1 MREIKKHNYSWF
13 SIYVIIMFFYVKELF
28 VKKIPLLIVALLV
41 IVAGY
46 LYASPYLALN
56 GIKNAAQARDAEKL
70 SSYIDFPSVKQG
82 VKEQVK
88 AKFAAEMMAED
99 NKGGFEA
106 LGSMFAATM
115 TDTLVDGLI
124 TPEGVAAIMVKKE
137 EQESKES
144 NGAQEE
150 SEDLQY
156 ETSYTSFNS
165 FNVDIN
171 NAEGKDG
178 IRIVLHRDG
187 LSWKVTNINLPLNNF

>member
-1 MREIKKHNYSWF
+1 M
-13 SIYVIIMFFYVKELF
+13 
-28 VKKIPLLIVALLV
+28 KKIPILIVALLV

-88 AKFAAEMMAED
+88 AKFAAEMMAGD
-99 NKGGFEA
+99 NKDGFEA

-124 TPEGVAAIMVKKE
+124 TPDGMAAMMLEKQKQDSTE
-137 EQESKES
+137 
-144 NGAQEE
+144 ADRTQEE
-150 SEDLQY
+150 LKDLDY

-165 FNVDIN
+165 FQVNIN
-171 NAEGKDG
+171 NKEDRAVK
-178 IRIVLHRDG
+178 ITLHRDG
-187 LSWKVTNINLPLNNF
+187 LSWKVTNIDLPLDNF

>member
-1 MREIKKHNYSWF
+1 MKKA
-13 SIYVIIMFFYVKELF
+13 SILIIGLLV
-28 VKKIPLLIVALLV
+28 LLI
-41 IVAGY
+41 GY

-56 GIKNAAQARDAEKL
+56 GIKNAAQERDAEKL

-88 AKFAAEMMAED
+88 AKFAAEMMAGD

-137 EQESKES
+137 EQES

-156 ETSYTSFNS
+156 ETSYTSFSS
-165 FNVDIN
+165 FDVDIYDE
-171 NAEGKDG
+171 EGGEPLK
-178 IRIVLHRDG
+178 IVLQRDG
-187 LSWKVTNINLPLNNF
+187 LSWKVTNINLPLDDF

>member
-1 MREIKKHNYSWF
+1 M
-13 SIYVIIMFFYVKELF
+13 
-28 VKKIPLLIVALLV
+28 KKIPLLIVALLV

-88 AKFAAEMMAED
+88 AKFAAEMMAGD

-187 LSWKVTNINLPLNNF
+187 LSWKVTNINLPLNDF